1 MFINKYCLL
10 AFSAFLLVS
19 INAHA
24 GTNAVIVKKKL
35 PIECTNSEDYDM
47 TDCEKAQ
54 QLERWTKEQEK
65 IPANKRHARAS
76 ASLGEDLLVE
86 KKTGYRIGIHK
97 IQTTKFKK
105 VSIGVKIGVPGN
117 AKMYAIGAAEGCDIS
132 NSIDILKNAPEFTF
146 FRWVC
151 AHTRPTSGRR
161 DVDFTYYNFAKR
173 YDRLDAIMQSAPY
186 QDKFPTLTFAK
197 NVYKFRWLSYKQED
211 DGRSNPIFYD
221 FKITGKRPEDI
232 KCLRTWNDE
241 CDIALQDDPLPA
253 SQYKILDE

>member
-1 MFINKYCLL
+1 MFIKKYYLL

-24 GTNAVIVKKKL
+24 DTKALIVKKKL

-47 TDCEKAQ
+47 ADCERAQ

-76 ASLGEDLLVE
+76 ASFGEDLLVE

-117 AKMYAIGAAEGCDIS
+117 TKMYAIGAAEGCDIS
-132 NSIDILKNAPEFTF
+132 SSIDILKNAPEFTF
-146 FRWVC
+146 FRRAC
-151 AHTRPTSGRR
+151 DYSRKNGKR
-161 DVDFTYYNFAKR
+161 DVSFYYYNFAKR
-173 YDRLDAIMQSAPY
+173 YNRLDAIIQSAPY
-186 QDKFPTLTFAK
+186 QDEFPTLTFAK

-241 CDIALQDDPLPA
+241 CDIALQDDPLPT